1 MLYHFSELKDLL
13 QRAMSVEVG
22 WPNFRFCFD
31 QFVFPQ
37 LTLIWGKQQEMMNWL
52 TKLSGQAHFSWVTE
66 WVWNWWFQLFCT
78 FKPSSSWKFSI
89 IVTDLS
95 TTTEKKF
102 FSFAVELFVALFV
115 GKHCVF
121 LTLLRVD
128 IFLDHQGFTL
138 GFVVRTTPQHIFV
151 VVSKATNQHIE
162 GCTDQGA

>member
-37 LTLIWGKQQEMMNWL
+37 LTLIWGKQQKMTNWP

-89 IVTDLS
+89 IVADLS
-95 TTTEKKF
+95 TTTENGEMI
-102 FSFAVELFVALFV
+102 FAWVTRPKRPKGAKDEVKRPEGPPPGSPSTNIKV
-115 GKHCVF
+115 YKPIYTGCF
-121 LTLLRVD
+121 LWLV
-128 IFLDHQGFTL
+128 
-138 GFVVRTTPQHIFV
+138 PP
-151 VVSKATNQHIE
+151 
-162 GCTDQGA
+162 

>member
-78 FKPSSSWKFSI
+78 FKPSSSRKFSI

-95 TTTEKKF
+95 TTTEKSF
-102 FSFAVELFVALFV
+102 FLLLLSCLLLCLLENIVCECSCCFLLFSAPISS
-115 GKHCVF
+115 
-121 LTLLRVD
+121 LT
-128 IFLDHQGFTL
+128 T
-138 GFVVRTTPQHIFV
+138 
-151 VVSKATNQHIE
+151 KASP
-162 GCTDQGA
+162 